1 MSQAIHIIHESATAL
16 KLILEGLSVIVIA
29 CGIVAILYYSSRAL
43 FRWNWPSY
51 YKGRLA
57 FARFLVIAL
66 EFQLAADVIGTA
78 VAPDFE
84 QIGKLGAIAVIRTF
98 LNYFLM
104 REIREEEERVKGAA
118 VTTGLQG

>member
-16 KLILEGLSVIVIA
+16 KLVLEGLSVIVIA
-29 CGIVAILYYSSRAL
+29 CGIVAILYYSSRGL
-43 FRWNWPSY
+43 FSWNWSNY
-51 YKGRLA
+51 YKGRLT

-66 EFQLAADVIGTA
+66 EFQLAADIIATA

-84 QIGKLGAIAVIRTF
+84 QIGQLGAIAVIRTF

-104 REIREEEERVKGAA
+104 REIREEEERVKAAA
-118 VTTGLQG
+118 VATNP

>member
-1 MSQAIHIIHESATAL
+1 MIQAIHIIHESAAAL
-16 KLILEGLSVIVIA
+16 KLLLEGLSIIVIA
-29 CGIVAILYYSSRAL
+29 CGVGALLFYSSRAL
-43 FRWNWPSY
+43 FRWNWPNY
-51 YKGRLA
+51 YKGRLT
-57 FARFLVIAL
+57 FSRFLVIAL
-66 EFQLAADVIGTA
+66 EFQLAADIIATA
-78 VAPDFE
+78 VAPDFD

>member
-1 MSQAIHIIHESATAL
+1 MHLIHESAAAL
-16 KLILEGLSVIVIA
+16 KLVLEGLSIIVIA
-29 CGIVAILYYSSRAL
+29 CGIGAILYYSSRAL
-43 FRWNWPSY
+43 FRWNWPNY

-66 EFQLAADVIGTA
+66 EFQLAADIIGTA

-98 LNYFLM
+98 LNYFLI
-104 REIREEEERVKGAA
+104 REIREEEERVKAAA
-118 VTTGLQG
+118 VASGSQG

>member
-1 MSQAIHIIHESATAL
+1 MSQAIHIIHESAAAL
-16 KLILEGLSVIVIA
+16 KLVLDGLSIIVIA

-43 FRWNWPSY
+43 FGWNWPNY
-51 YKGRLA
+51 YKGRLT
-57 FARFLVIAL
+57 FSRFLVIAL
-66 EFQLAADVIGTA
+66 EFQLAADIIGTA

-104 REIREEEERVKGAA
+104 REIREEEERVKASA
-118 VTTGLQG
+118 IASNP

>member
-1 MSQAIHIIHESATAL
+1 MNQAIHIIHESAGAL
-16 KLILEGLSVIVIA
+16 KLLLDGLSIIVIA
-29 CGIVAILYYSSRAL
+29 CGIGAILYYSSRCL
-43 FRWNWPSY
+43 FRWNWSNY
-51 YKGRLA
+51 YKGRLT

-66 EFQLAADVIGTA
+66 EFQLAADIIATA

-104 REIREEEERVKGAA
+104 REISEEEARVKA
-118 VTTGLQG
+118 VAVATGSQG